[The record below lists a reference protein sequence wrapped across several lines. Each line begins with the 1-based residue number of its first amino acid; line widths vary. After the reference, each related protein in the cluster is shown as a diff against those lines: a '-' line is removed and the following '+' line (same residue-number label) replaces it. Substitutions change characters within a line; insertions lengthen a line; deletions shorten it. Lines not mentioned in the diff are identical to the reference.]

1 MTKQLTGK
9 KILLGIT
16 GGIAAYK
23 SVELLRLLQKEG
35 ADVRVVMTPSAGKFV
50 TPLTFSAISGHAVIE
65 DIFSTDPNSGISHI
79 ELTDWAD
86 IFIIAPATA
95 NCIGKMTSGISDNAL
110 STMALAFDRSF
121 LIAPAMNSKMYQ
133 NPILQANIEKLKSLG
148 YNFIGPDSGDLACG
162 YKAVGRM
169 SEPSAIID
177 KAISLL
183 TPGDLAGRSILITA
197 GPTRENIDPVRYI
210 SNRSSGKMGYAIAE
224 EAAQRGVDVILI
236 SGPTAISPPNV
247 SEFIS
252 VTTSEEMLKAVEDKA
267 KGKDA
272 IIMAAAVA
280 DYRPES
286 VAVGKIKKGAQ
297 TLDLKLTKTPDIA
310 CQLGKTKGSSLLV
323 GFAAETDDL
332 IENASRKLKAKNMD
346 LIIANDVSVEGFGF
360 DSDFNKIHILDKNG
374 EVERTDTLSKKDIAG
389 IIMDVIKERLPCR

>member
-1 MTKQLTGK
+1 MAQQLTGK

-35 ADVRVVMTPSAGKFV
+35 AQVRVVMTANAGEFIR
-50 TPLTFSAISGHAVIE
+50 PLTFRAISGHPVVE
-65 DIFSTDPNSGISHI
+65 NIFSADAASAIGHI

-86 IFIIAPATA
+86 LFLIAPATA
-95 NCIGKMTSGISDNAL
+95 NSIGKMSSGIADDAL
-110 STMALAFDRSF
+110 STMALAYDGPF
-121 LIAPAMNSKMYQ
+121 LIAPAMNSNMYS
-133 NPILQANIEKLKSLG
+133 NPILQSNIEKLKSLD
-148 YNFIGPDSGDLACG
+148 YKLIGPDAGDLACG

-169 SEPSAIID
+169 SEPSAILD

-183 TPGDLAGRSILITA
+183 STGDLTGRSILITA

-224 EAAQRGVDVILI
+224 EAAQRGADVILI
-236 SGPTAISPPNV
+236 SGPTAISKPNV

-252 VTTSEEMLKAVEDKA
+252 VTTAEEMLKAVEDKA

-286 VAVGKIKKGAQ
+286 VATGKIKKDAQ
-297 TLDLKLTKTPDIA
+297 TLDLKLTRTPDIA

-323 GFAAETDDL
+323 GFAAETENL
-332 IENASRKLKAKNMD
+332 LENASKKLKSKGMD
-346 LIIANDVSVEGFGF
+346 LIIANDVSEEGIGF
-360 DSDFNKIHILDKNG
+360 DADVNRVHILDKNG
-374 EVERTDTLSKKDIAG
+374 EVERTGTLSKRDIAG
-389 IIMDVIKERLPCR
+389 IIIDVIKKRLP